1 MVITFLPATF
11 PLILTDCVM
20 KSYSNLSA
28 QDIELIC
35 DYLENPS
42 KDAADDYSRRKA
54 LYAIG
59 IHKKTKK
66 IESNGKYL
74 SGPLGE
80 GIVRIYYEK
89 LGVEFQKPPEQ
100 KYIEEDGDSQKEV
113 ILRPDGKV
121 YVTKWVEDK
130 MRAYYSKGTA
140 HEKIPGV
147 PQKYAPIGGKLILF
161 LMADDEHKYNRGW
174 TKLRRGE
181 VKPSNKSQEYHLLGD
196 LEVLDSIIL
205 GTEVA
210 KVLKS

>member
-1 MVITFLPATF
+1 MSKTK
-11 PLILTDCVM
+11 M
-20 KSYSNLSA
+20 KSYSDLSS

-42 KDAADDYSRRKA
+42 KDAVDDYNRRKE

-59 IHKKTKK
+59 IHKKTKTN
-66 IESNGKYL
+66 ENNGKYL

-89 LGVEFQKPPEQ
+89 LGLEFQKPPQ
-100 KYIEEDGDSQKEV
+100 QTYIEEDSQKEI

-121 YVTKWVEDK
+121 ENSWIEDK
-130 MRAYYSKGTA
+130 MRAYYSTGTA
-140 HEKIPGV
+140 NEKISGV

-161 LMADDEHKYNRGW
+161 LMADDEHRFNRRW

-181 VKPSNKSQEYHLLGD
+181 VKPSNKSEEYHMLGD
-196 LEVLDSIIL
+196 LEVLDSIVL

-210 KVLKS
+210 KVLKNS

>member
-1 MVITFLPATF
+1 
-11 PLILTDCVM
+11 M
-20 KSYSNLSA
+20 KSYFDLSS

-59 IHKKTKK
+59 IHKKTKTN
-66 IESNGKYL
+66 ENNEKYL

-89 LGVEFQKPPEQ
+89 LGVEFQKPPQ
-100 KYIEEDGDSQKEV
+100 QTYLEEDSKKEV
-113 ILRPDGKV
+113 ILRPDGKFDV
-121 YVTKWVEDK
+121 NKWVEGK
-130 MRAYYSKGTA
+130 MRAYYSPGTA
-140 HEKIPGV
+140 SEKISGV

-161 LMADDEHKYNRGW
+161 LMADDEHKFNRRW

-181 VKPSNKSQEYHLLGD
+181 VKPSNKSEEYHMLGD
-196 LEVLDSIIL
+196 LEVLDSIVL

-210 KVLKS
+210 KVLKN

>member
-1 MVITFLPATF
+1 MSKTK
-11 PLILTDCVM
+11 M
-20 KSYSNLSA
+20 KSYSDLSS

-42 KDAADDYSRRKA
+42 KDSANDYSRRKA

-66 IESNGKYL
+66 NESNGKYL
-74 SGPLGE
+74 TGPLGE

-100 KYIEEDGDSQKEV
+100 TYIEEDSQNKV

-121 YVTKWVEDK
+121 YVAGTPLHRWVEDK
-130 MRAYYSKGTA
+130 MRAYCSTGTA
-140 HEKIPGV
+140 AEKISGV

-161 LMADDEHKYNRGW
+161 LMADDEHKFNRRW
-174 TKLRRGE
+174 TKIRRGE
-181 VKPSNKSQEYHLLGD
+181 VKPSKKSEEYHMLGD
-196 LEVLDSIIL
+196 LEVLDSIVL

-210 KVLKS
+210 KVLKN